1 MSNKT
6 LAEIHSELSK
16 LKRRKRELFSF
27 IDSTLLALEGNGA
40 MPQRQWSTY
49 KRAFDIN
56 GWFIGQ
62 SKRAIEIYKYQ
73 FNEAQN
79 TLNSGKASS
88 RKRKC
93 CKKQITR
100 FKHAIEDEENT
111 VEKLLQEVRILKAEA
126 REKAIELKP
135 EFKEIFKEFDTNEEK
150 INTLYKE
157 LDIIRDKK

>member
-27 IDSTLLALEGNGA
+27 IDSTLLALEEDGA

-93 CKKQITR
+93 CEKQITR

>member
-6 LAEIHSELSK
+6 LAEIHSELSQ
-16 LKRRKRELFSF
+16 LKRRKKDLFSF
-27 IDSTLLALEGNGA
+27 MDSTLLALEEDGA

-62 SKRAIEIYKYQ
+62 SKRAIEIYKYKL
-73 FNEAQN
+73 NEAQE
-79 TLNSGKASS
+79 TLNSGRASS

-93 CKKQITR
+93 CEKQITR
-100 FKHAIEDEENT
+100 LECAIENEENT
-111 VEKLLQEVRILKAEA
+111 VKKLLQEVRTLKAEA

-135 EFKEIFKEFDTNEEK
+135 EFKEIFKEYDTNNEK

-157 LDIIRDKK
+157 LDIVRDKK

>member
-6 LAEIHSELSK
+6 LAEIHSELSQ
-16 LKRRKRELFSF
+16 LKRRKKELFSF

-93 CKKQITR
+93 CEKQITR

-111 VEKLLQEVRILKAEA
+111 VEKLLQEVRILKAKA